1 MNRFFATMSCLAFL
15 CAGAVCVT
23 ALAADPPARTGKQV
37 YDTAC
42 AACHASG
49 AAGAPKFGDAVAW
62 KARISQGD
70 AVLFEH
76 VSKGFKVMPARGTC
90 TKCTDAELKAAIA
103 HMVAKAQEKK

>member
-1 MNRFFATMSCLAFL
+1 MSRFFSTMFSVTLLCVGGLCDAAF
-15 CAGAVCVT
+15 
-23 ALAADPPARTGKQV
+23 AADPPARTGKQV

-42 AACHASG
+42 MACHASG
-49 AAGAPKFGDAVAW
+49 AAGAPKLGDATAW
-62 KARISQGD
+62 KARIAQGD
-70 AVLFEH
+70 AVMFEH